1 MVAGRGRGLGRSWL
15 GQDAHPHPIYAHAGD
30 RIFFNSRMAHT
41 VNVYAVSART
51 PQ

>member
-1 MVAGRGRGLGRSWL
+1 MELDAGEAWDDAVRADGLPARS
-15 GQDAHPHPIYAHAGD
+15 
-30 RIFFNSRMAHT
+30 FFNSRMAHT